1 MRRHAD
7 LLLAAV
13 LLVAAQVE
21 LALSS
26 DVESRAAYV
35 ALAALVTGSVALRR
49 RVPMAAMLAAAA
61 AFTALSF
68 FGLTIRT
75 TAETIAFLILVFSVA
90 EQLELRPALAALCAA
105 AVGLLS
111 EGLGRE
117 AVGDVLFI
125 LIVFVLPPWL
135 IGRAV
140 RARNARVVELEQVG
154 AALQAER
161 ARAAELAAEAE
172 RARIAREMHDVLSHS
187 IGLITLQA
195 GAGERLAATDP
206 QAARETLRTIAAAG
220 RTALD
225 ELEGVIEEA
234 AAVPELAALAD
245 GVRAAG
251 VEVDVRHEESGPVP
265 PDVVIASRRIVQE
278 ALTNVI
284 KHAAAER
291 VTVTVRESAESVD
304 VLVEDDGTG
313 AGSGGGTGRGLV
325 GMRERA
331 RVYNGELEAGPRPGG
346 GFAVRARLRMDT
358 RG

>member
-13 LLVAAQVE
+13 LLIAAQVE

-26 DVESRAAYV
+26 DVESRGAYV
-35 ALAALVTGSVALRR
+35 ALAALVTGAVALRR
-49 RVPMAAMLAAAA
+49 RVPMATMLVAA
-61 AFTALSF
+61 TAYTAVSF

-75 TAETIAFLILVFSVA
+75 AAETIAFMILVFSVG
-90 EQLELRPALAALCAA
+90 EQLELRPALAALAA
-105 AVGLLS
+105 AGVGLLS

-117 AVGDVLFI
+117 AIGDVLFV
-125 LIVFVLPPWL
+125 LIVFVVPPWL

-154 AALQAER
+154 AALEAER
-161 ARAAELAAEAE
+161 ARAADLAAEGE

-195 GAGERLAATDP
+195 GAGERLAVTDP

-220 RTALD
+220 RAALD
-225 ELEGVIEEA
+225 ELEDVIEEA
-234 AAVPELAALAD
+234 ATVPELAALAD

-251 VEVDVRHEESGPVP
+251 VEVDVRHEEAGAVP

-291 VTVTVRESAESVD
+291 VTVTVRESADSVD

-331 RVYNGELEAGPRPGG
+331 TVYNGDLEAGPRPGG
-346 GFAVRARLRMDT
+346 GFAVRARLRIDT